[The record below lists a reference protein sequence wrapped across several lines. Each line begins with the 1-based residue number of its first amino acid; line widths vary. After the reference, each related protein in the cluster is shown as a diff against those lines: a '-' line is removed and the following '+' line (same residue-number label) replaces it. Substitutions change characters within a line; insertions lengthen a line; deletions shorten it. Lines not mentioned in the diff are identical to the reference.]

1 MGLAMDK
8 LYLGMGCFW
17 SSQYLFKKHYPEVE
31 TNVGYT
37 ENGVELLEIPYSSLE
52 QLDKYL
58 GTFFE
63 NHSFTLTDIPE
74 KYQSYIFYTNE
85 GHYTNIVYAFNH
97 FNQKIK
103 LSGRV
108 GESKTKIHRM
118 GRYIPA
124 SEHNQDYL
132 DKNPNVKCVLGFN
145 GVYY

>member
-1 MGLAMDK
+1 MYK

-17 SSQYLFKKHYPEVE
+17 SSQHIFKKYYPDVD
-31 TNVGYT
+31 THVGYT
-37 ENGVELLEIPYSSLE
+37 EEGIELLELSYSNIEELN
-52 QLDKYL
+52 KYL

-63 NHSFTLTDIPE
+63 NHSFTLTEIPE
-74 KYQSYIFYTNE
+74 KYQSYIYYSNE
-85 GHYTNIVYAFNH
+85 DHYSNIVYALNH

-118 GRYIPA
+118 TRFIPA

-132 DKNPNVKCVLGFN
+132 DKNPTVKCVLGFN